1 MELPELTP
9 AVITLLTVE
18 VALYLAGLATIYLW
32 QFGDGAADRRRVR
45 ITAWNVSLGD
55 FLLGALVAILGALAL
70 QMTVIGLHRARP
82 DQFSADGWLILQG
95 GAFQL
100 GLLGGALVARKLICL
115 RPIEE
120 GAGGACDPATEAPPW
135 GTVRGGVL
143 LFLASLPLVFA
154 VSLVWQQ
161 VLKAAG
167 VPLAQQE
174 LIELLRNTDSPG
186 LVAGLAFLAVIV
198 APIAEETLFRAGLFR
213 YLRTRIPRIA
223 ALLISSLV
231 FAALHGNPVAFGPL
245 VALGILLAIAYERTG
260 RIAVPIIAHGLFN
273 LHTLV
278 LLMTGIDI

>member
-9 AVITLLTVE
+9 AVIALLVVE
-18 VALYLAGLATIYLW
+18 IALYLAGLTTIYQW
-32 QFGDGAADRRRVR
+32 QFGEGASDRRRVR
-45 ITAWNVSLGD
+45 ITSWNVSLGD
-55 FLLGALVAILGALAL
+55 FLLGALVVVLGALAL
-70 QMTVIGLHRARP
+70 QMTVIGLQRAKP
-82 DQFSADGWLILQG
+82 EQFSADGWLILQG

-100 GLLGGALVARKLICL
+100 GLLGGALVAHRLIRL
-115 RPIEE
+115 RPLEE
-120 GAGGACDPATEAPPW
+120 WAGPAGDEAAEPPPW
-135 GTVRGGVL
+135 GTVRGGLL

-161 VLKAAG
+161 LLKAAG
-167 VPLAQQE
+167 LPLAQQE

-186 LVAGLAFLAVIV
+186 LIVGLTFLAVIV

-231 FAALHGNPVAFGPL
+231 FASLHGNPVAFGPL
-245 VALGILLAIAYERTG
+245 VALGLLLAIAYERTG

-273 LHTLV
+273 LHTL
-278 LLMTGIDI
+278 LLLLTGIDL